1 MRKLFLHL
9 KETISH
15 MQSGNNY
22 WTGATEAVR
31 PVRPWPHHFSV
42 EFFYLKGFHHQNFI
56 FWKFFY
62 FCNTIIELKVRF
74 DTLASL
80 PYQIVMIFIIVS

>member
-1 MRKLFLHL
+1 MLNFTEQNR
-9 KETISH
+9 
-15 MQSGNNY
+15 GNY
-22 WTGATEAVR
+22 PIETGATEAVR

-56 FWKFFY
+56 FWQFFY

-80 PYQIVMIFIIVS
+80 PYQIVMISIIASCFVI